1 MITLPVSLG
10 EAIDKLTILDIK
22 CSRIRASEASQRERD
37 ILREKL
43 GTVLDTFAYHYGLLK
58 RVNEEIWDMQDEIR
72 AMSVPE
78 GQKCI
83 DILNKND
90 MRFRIKDAINTLSKS
105 YIREQK
111 GYAPRRALFLGHL
124 GLGDQIGLNGAIR
137 YAALLHDET
146 YVVVKKTNFATVSA
160 MFADT
165 PSIKFIQ
172 VHDAYRLPGA
182 TRNEAVE
189 YDPSDFV
196 TVYRS
201 GFFVEAPQPMD
212 DLPSCFYRD
221 MKLDPAIRHTYFHI
235 PRTESEDALYAPLRD
250 KQYRF
255 VQQKS
260 SSHFTPLIT
269 WSIDDVLTLDP
280 NVNVYPEGH
289 PFHELAQTF
298 VNRPFLD
305 YRIVLEH
312 ADEIHTVDSAFYCL
326 ACYVPTQA
334 RVRRCYARETGA
346 FIPSYSFT

>member
-10 EAIDKLTILDIK
+10 EAVDKLTILDIK
-22 CSRIRASEASQRERD
+22 CRRIKSSEDSQRERD

-43 GTVLDTFAYHYGLLK
+43 ADSLNTFAYHYGLLT

-72 AMSVPE
+72 AMSVPD

-90 MRFRIKDAINTLSKS
+90 MRFRIKDVINALSKS

-124 GLGDQIGLNGAIR
+124 GLGDHIGLNGAIR

-146 YVVVKKTNFATVSA
+146 YVVVKKTNFATVSS
-160 MFADT
+160 MFADM

-172 VHDAYRLPGA
+172 VENAYRSPDDK
-182 TRNEAVE
+182 RNEAVQ
-189 YDPSDFV
+189 YAPGDFV

-201 GFFVEAPQPMD
+201 GFFVEDPQPMD

-221 MKLDPAIRHTYFHI
+221 MKLDPAIRRTYFHI
-235 PRTESEDALYAPLRD
+235 PRRESADALYAPLRD
-250 KQYRF
+250 RNYVF

-260 SSHFTPLIT
+260 SDNFTPLVT
-269 WSIDDVLTLDP
+269 WSIDDVLTIDP
-280 NVNVYPEGH
+280 NTNVYPEGH
-289 PFHELAQTF
+289 QFYDIAQSF

-305 YRIVLEH
+305 YCIVLEH

-326 ACYVPTQA
+326 ACYIPTRA
-334 RVRRCYARETGA
+334 HVKRCYSRETGA
-346 FIPSYSFT
+346 FMPSYSFT